1 MYEPKMMI
9 DLELVNGETNEL
21 LNVFSP
27 VTNEIIGTVPKGSAN
42 DAHKALVAADN
53 ASKSWA
59 KLPAYERAHYV
70 SELASVLEDNLEEL
84 AEILSREHGKI
95 ISEARGEVQG
105 SIGFLKYAVE
115 SSRRIEGDL
124 INSEIPNETGIIAR
138 VPYGVTVG
146 ILAWNFPLAL
156 MARKVGNAL
165 VTGNTMVVKPPTETP
180 LTVMR
185 FGELVAK
192 TSLPKGVL
200 NFVTGSGSTVGA
212 ALVSDPLTKL
222 VTLTGSTGAGRLL
235 YKQAAQNITVLR
247 LELGGK
253 APFIV
258 MNDANIDKAVD
269 AAFVS
274 RFDNCGQICT
284 CNERMYIHEDVYD
297 EFISKLIKKIKT
309 VKVGNSLDPNSTMGP
324 KVNKAE
330 VEKLDNMIVQS
341 EKDGMKVL
349 YDGKN
354 ESYVDNLLKE
364 YPNGNWYFP
373 ILIEVND
380 NKNILMHEET
390 FGPVLPVLKI
400 KSFDEALAYAN
411 DCEYGLSA
419 YIFTNNYKNI
429 MRITRELEFGEVYV
443 NRQNGELINGFHNGF
458 KLSGVGGED
467 GKHGLQ
473 AYLQKKVVYLNYDI

>member
-1 MYEPKMMI
+1 MYKPKMMI
-9 DLELVNGETNEL
+9 NSQLVNSDTNEV
-21 LNVFSP
+21 LNVYCP
-27 VTNEIIGTVPKGSAN
+27 VTNEIIGTIPKGSAN
-42 DAHKALVAADN
+42 DAHKALIAADK

-59 KLPAYERAHYV
+59 KLSALARAQYIK
-70 SELASVLEDNLEEL
+70 ELVKVMEDNKEHL
-84 AEILSREHGKI
+84 AQILSKEHGKI
-95 ISEARGEVQG
+95 ISEALGEVEG
-105 SIGFLKYAVE
+105 SIGFLNYAIE

-124 INSEIPNETGIIAR
+124 INSEIQNETGIIER

-156 MARKVGNAL
+156 MARKIGNAL

-180 LTVMR
+180 LTVMT
-185 FGELVAK
+185 FGEMVSK
-192 TSLPKGVL
+192 TNLPKGVL
-200 NFVTGSGSTVGA
+200 NFVSGSGNEVGSK
-212 ALVSDPLTKL
+212 LVSDPLTKL

-235 YKQAAQNITVLR
+235 YKQAAENITVLR

-258 MNDANIDKAVD
+258 MEDANIDKAVE
-269 AAFVS
+269 AAFIS
-274 RFDNCGQICT
+274 RFENCGQICT
-284 CNERMYIHEDVYD
+284 CNERMYIHEKIYD
-297 EFISKLIKKIKT
+297 EFTDKLTKRISSIR
-309 VKVGNSLDPNSTMGP
+309 VGDSFDPNSTMGP

-330 VEKLDNMIVQS
+330 IEKLNQMINQAS
-341 EKDGMKVL
+341 IDGMKIL

-354 ESYVDNLLKE
+354 EKYVPSLLKQ
-364 YPNGNWYFP
+364 YPNGNWFFP
-373 ILIEVND
+373 TLIEVND
-380 NKNILMHEET
+380 NNNILMHEET
-390 FGPVLPVLKI
+390 FGPVLPILKI
-400 KSFDEALAYAN
+400 KSFDEALEYAN
-411 DCEYGLSA
+411 DCDYGLSA

-443 NRQNGELINGFHNGF
+443 NRRNGELLNGFHNGF